1 MSEKYS
7 VDDILEEIKRK
18 KERQAVQDNSY
29 SPRRE
34 ESHTGGDF
42 FEQRQTGTGQ
52 NRPQQAPAVPAY
64 TQRYSSEP
72 MTTRTIQVDDTLSQY
87 FGPTEWKNGRKPKF
101 MERSQETA
109 PEEAPRPPRAPESAD
124 RAVQETNRFSPVAP
138 KEEYIPPKEPVRR
151 RRENPEDAVPRP
163 ERGFERAAFVPEKGP
178 AEKPAEPVKTAAP
191 AAPAAPSSPV
201 APDQIPVQEIPVPP
215 TGKQAFQVN
224 IPEDNFFE
232 EPDVPTAADGPVT

>member
-18 KERQAVQDNSY
+18 KEKQTAQSEYY

-42 FEQRQTGTGQ
+42 FEQRQTGAGQ
-52 NRPQQAPAVPAY
+52 NRPQQAPVVPAY

-101 MERSQETA
+101 MEHSQETA
-109 PEEAPRPPRAPESAD
+109 PEEAPRPPRTPESAE
-124 RAVQETNRFSPVAP
+124 RAAQEANRFSPVAP

-201 APDQIPVQEIPVPP
+201 SISRKTTSLRNRMSRPP
-215 TGKQAFQVN
+215 R
-224 IPEDNFFE
+224 
-232 EPDVPTAADGPVT
+232 TAR